1 MGKNRTLIGPVFFLF
16 FFVFTFSTQ
25 DVVYSKTVE
34 SGKTEIFVPMG
45 HTDKIN
51 TVNFSPDGQYILSGS
66 SDKTLKIWE
75 IGSGN
80 LIRTFEGGHTIA
92 VTSSAFSHDGRY
104 IASGGYGTLK
114 IWDVSTGNEIKG
126 FKRPIGQIESVGFS
140 LEDKYV
146 LAGGDVKVILL
157 DVSTGKEIRS
167 FSVGKSGTGTFFLQS
182 AVFSPDGNYILAASK
197 NTTTL
202 ASKSILWEVKTGK
215 EIKKFEVGRTTEN
228 NYGAFSPDG
237 KYITTVGKLW
247 DMGTGEEVRS
257 LEGRVTFSP
266 NSKNVLLEVDGKIKL
281 LDDIISGREIRTFS
295 VPSGVVIAFSPDG
308 KYAVSKI
315 DKTTFK
321 LWDMTSGKEVRTF
334 KGHSQRILSIASS
347 SDSRYLLSS
356 TNDNNLEFWDIVIG
370 QKVRTFKGHFKK
382 VNSVAFS
389 PDNKY
394 AVSGSDDRTL
404 KYWEVTTGKEIRTF
418 KGHSSPVTSV
428 DYSPDGRYIV
438 SSSNEGRERGYI
450 KLWDVNTGRVA
461 KSLERT
467 EYLAYSDSL
476 IFSPNG
482 REIVSGIRH
491 GGTKIALWDVRS
503 GRYGG
508 GKPAEKLFTVRALDY
523 SPNSRYIA
531 YGGNAKHARI
541 DSTAG
546 IITLMDADRGNDIR
560 EFIGHTHPVTSV
572 SFSPDSRYAVSGSL
586 DNTIRLWDIN
596 TGRELRML
604 EGHSAS
610 VYSVAISNNGR
621 FVISGSGDGSVRLWN
636 MQTGDEIAR
645 FISFSDGEWVV
656 ITPEG
661 YFNASKNGAKHV
673 NVRVGNKVFSIDQ
686 FYSQFYRPEIV
697 QLALAGQKLP
707 SKKTFT
713 DIAHNNPAPFIDILS
728 PRAGS
733 VFEKDSLEL
742 VLKVTDN
749 GGGIGN
755 INIYLNGSQV
765 SNETRA
771 IKIKAK
777 ASQNKKVFS
786 FDIPLNFGQNEIT
799 VIAFNKDGSMESR
812 PAKINVISKLTLQKP
827 NLHAIVIGINEYK
840 NKSIS
845 LKYAVSDAQ
854 IFSESLKYSTKPLF
868 ENIYVK
874 LLTTLEETSKEKIKD
889 AFKEVSKTVKPND
902 LFVFYDASHGLI
914 DIVDDKEQYY
924 LITSNVLLLSSR
936 RINKDALSQ
945 TELIRLVGSIPAQKK
960 LIILDTC
967 HAGKGGKE
975 ITLALLAGT
984 RGLTESTAIKLLQ
997 RAVGS
1002 NVFSASSDTQAALEG
1017 YQGHGLF
1024 TYALV
1029 KGLTGAADIDGDG
1042 FIKIYELAD
1051 YVEEQVVILSEEK
1064 FKRQQTPIIQTGAN
1078 FPLGKKVERAE

>member
-1 MGKNRTLIGPVFFLF
+1 MGKNRTLIRLVFFLC
-16 FFVFTFSTQ
+16 FFVFTFSIQ
-25 DVVYSKTVE
+25 ASVYSKTVE

-45 HTDKIN
+45 HTDHIN
-51 TVNFSPDGQYILSGS
+51 TVSFSPDGQYLLSGS
-66 SDKTLKIWE
+66 SDKTLKLWE
-75 IGSGN
+75 TGSGN
-80 LIRTFEGGHTIA
+80 LIRTFAGGHTIA

-104 IASGGYGTLK
+104 IASGGYGTVK
-114 IWDVSTGNEIKG
+114 IWDVATGNEIKG
-126 FKRPIGQIESVGFS
+126 FKPMGQIRSVAFS
-140 LEDKYV
+140 RDDKYV
-146 LAGGDVKVILL
+146 LAAGEGSVSLL
-157 DVSTGKEIRS
+157 NVSTGKEIRT
-167 FSVGKSGTGTFFLQS
+167 FVVRTSGRGTFFLQS

-202 ASKSILWEVKTGK
+202 ASKSILWEVKTGQ
-215 EIKKFEVGRTTEN
+215 EIKKFEVGRTTEG

-247 DMGTGEEVRS
+247 DRGTGAEIRS
-257 LEGRVTFSP
+257 LEGRVTFLP
-266 NSKNVLLEVDGKIKL
+266 NSKNVFWEVDGKIKV
-281 LDDIISGREIRTFS
+281 LDDIISGRETKTFS
-295 VPSGVVIAFSPDG
+295 GPSGVVMAFSPDG
-308 KYAVSKI
+308 KYAVSKS
-315 DKTTFK
+315 DKTTLK
-321 LWDMTSGKEVRTF
+321 LWDITAGKEVRTF
-334 KGHSQRILSIASS
+334 KGHSQRILSVASS
-347 SDSRYLLSS
+347 SDSRYLLAS
-356 TNDNNLEFWDIVIG
+356 TNDNNLEFWDITVG
-370 QKVRTFKGHFKK
+370 QKIRTFKGHFKK

-404 KYWEVTTGKEIRTF
+404 KLWEVSTGKEIRTF

-438 SSSNEGRERGYI
+438 SSSNEGSERGYI
-450 KLWDVNTGRVA
+450 KLWDVHTGRVA
-461 KSLERT
+461 KSLERA
-467 EYLAYSDSL
+467 EYLAYSDS
-476 IFSPNG
+476 IVFSPNG

-508 GKPAEKLFTVRALDY
+508 AKPAKKLFTVRALDY

-531 YGGNAKHARI
+531 YGGVANHTRH

-560 EFIGHTHPVTSV
+560 EFIGHTNPVTSV
-572 SFSPDSRYAVSGSL
+572 SFSPDSRYAVSGSH
-586 DNTIRLWDIN
+586 DNTIRLWDVN
-596 TGRELRML
+596 TGREIRMF
-604 EGHSAS
+604 EGHSES
-610 VYSVAISNNGR
+610 VYSVAVSNNGM
-621 FVISGSGDGSVRLWN
+621 FVISGSGDGSARLWN
-636 MQTGDEIAR
+636 MQTGEEIAR
-645 FISFSDGEWVV
+645 FINFSDGEWVV

-673 NVRVGNKVFSIDQ
+673 NVRVGNKVYSIDQ

-697 QLALAGQKLP
+697 QLALTGQKLP

-728 PRAGS
+728 PHAGS

-771 IKIKAK
+771 IRIKAK
-777 ASQNKKVFS
+777 DSQNKKVFS
-786 FDIPLNFGQNEIT
+786 FNIPLNFGQNEIM
-799 VIAFNKDGSMESR
+799 VIVFNKDGSMESR
-812 PAKINVISKLTLQKP
+812 PAKVNVISKLTLQKP

-845 LKYAVSDAQ
+845 LKYAVPDAQ
-854 IFSESLKYSTKPLF
+854 IFSESLKNSSKPLF

-874 LLTTLEETSKEKIKD
+874 LLTTLEETSKEKIRD

-902 LFVFYDASHGLI
+902 LFVFYDASHGVI

-936 RINKDALSQ
+936 RIGKDALSQ

-967 HAGKGGKE
+967 HSGKASKE
-975 ITLALLAGT
+975 LTIALLQQT

-997 RAVGS
+997 RAIGS
-1002 NVFSASSDTQAALEG
+1002 TVFSASSDTQQALEG
-1017 YQGHGLF
+1017 YKGHGLF
-1024 TYALV
+1024 TYHIVEGL
-1029 KGLTGAADIDGDG
+1029 KGKADMNKDG
-1042 FIKIYELAD
+1042 FIKIAELSD
-1051 YVEEQVVILSEEK
+1051 YVEENVVILSEK
-1064 FKRQQTPIIQTGAN
+1064 IFKRQQTPVIQTGAN
-1078 FPLGKKVERAE
+1078 FPIGAKFQ